1 MEIITSLLV
10 VATLFFTVIF
20 ILILIGTTIVNTFV
34 CLINLY
40 DNYYEDKREFFDDL
54 IWVRKIY
61 RNFVNLPKKKKQE
74 NNIGYKWN

>member
-1 MEIITSLLV
+1 MEIFTSLLI
-10 VATLFFTVIF
+10 VASLFSLVIF
-20 ILILIGTTIVNTFV
+20 ITILFGVTVVNTV
-34 CLINLY
+34 CSLTKLY

>member
-1 MEIITSLLV
+1 M
-10 VATLFFTVIF
+10 
-20 ILILIGTTIVNTFV
+20 

-61 RNFVNLPKKKKQE
+61 RNFTNLPKKKKQE